1 MSFVLR
7 DVFQF
12 NLHHKITYLPLHPK
26 IKNSHE
32 YSLLIIT
39 TRCSWVW
46 QAGKS
51 DVYHEEVE
59 SRISNQLLVE
69 TRNKLTTVWIVVVRM
84 KNKRR
89 SNTRSWQIK
98 RKCHNNKS
106 DMIYRHQKPKKT
118 MRRIPNK
125 TTWSL
130 SKIEAMNN
138 NKNANNSNDN
148 KTIHGTSTSHPQP

>member
-1 MSFVLR
+1 
-7 DVFQF
+7 
-12 NLHHKITYLPLHPK
+12 
-26 IKNSHE
+26 
-32 YSLLIIT
+32 
-39 TRCSWVW
+39 
-46 QAGKS
+46 
-51 DVYHEEVE
+51 
-59 SRISNQLLVE
+59 
-69 TRNKLTTVWIVVVRM
+69 M

-89 SNTRSWQIK
+89 YTE
-98 RKCHNNKS
+98 S

-138 NKNANNSNDN
+138 NKNTNNSNDN